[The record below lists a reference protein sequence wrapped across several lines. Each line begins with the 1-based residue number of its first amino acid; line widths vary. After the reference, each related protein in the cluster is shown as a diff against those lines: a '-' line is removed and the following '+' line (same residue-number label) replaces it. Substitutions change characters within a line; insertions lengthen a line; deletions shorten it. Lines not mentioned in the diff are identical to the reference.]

1 MALRQRT
8 VYLIGCAT
16 PGADPVAGY
25 GQPVRVQHGK
35 KGSAR
40 VEPFCN
46 RGYLFAMVS
55 NDSHLD
61 EASPL
66 RSFGFRLW
74 HVRHAFTRRLD
85 AALVPLGLTH
95 MQYVMLRMVDY
106 LAEAGEQPT
115 QARLAEGAAVDRMLV
130 SKVLRLLEAK
140 GLVGRTAHPDDARAH
155 HVVLT
160 PAGQRLVAEAVPVAL
175 RIQADFFGRLGTGR
189 MAQLG
194 ALLDELL
201 LLEGN
206 PIAQHC
212 QAAAPN
218 AAGAVMDAVVDGRG
232 L

>member
-1 MALRQRT
+1 MT
-8 VYLIGCAT
+8 VA
-16 PGADPVAGY
+16 P
-25 GQPVRVQHGK
+25 
-35 KGSAR
+35 S
-40 VEPFCN
+40 
-46 RGYLFAMVS
+46 
-55 NDSHLD
+55 LD

-85 AALVPLGLTH
+85 AALMPLDLTH
-95 MQYVMLRMVDY
+95 MQYVMLRVVDY
-106 LAEAGEQPT
+106 LARAGEQPT

-140 GLVGRTAHPDDARAH
+140 GLVGRSMHPDDARAH

-160 PAGQRLVAEAVPVAL
+160 DAGQRLVADAIPVAL
-175 RIQADFFGRLGTGR
+175 RVQADFFGRLGAAR
-189 MAQLG
+189 MAELG

-206 PIAQHC
+206 PIAPGC
-212 QAAAPN
+212 PMAAVPRLAL
-218 AAGAVMDAVVDGRG
+218 AVDGRG

>member
-1 MALRQRT
+1 M
-8 VYLIGCAT
+8 
-16 PGADPVAGY
+16 
-25 GQPVRVQHGK
+25 
-35 KGSAR
+35 
-40 VEPFCN
+40 
-46 RGYLFAMVS
+46 
-55 NDSHLD
+55 D

-85 AALVPLGLTH
+85 AALAPLGLTH
-95 MQYVMLRMVDY
+95 MQYVMLRMVDF
-106 LAEAGEQPT
+106 LAQAGEQPT

-140 GLVGRTAHPDDARAH
+140 GMVDRSAHPDDARAH

-175 RIQADFFGRLGTGR
+175 RVQAEFFGRLGKAR

-206 PIAQHC
+206 PIAPAC
-212 QAAAPN
+212 TAMVGSAARDV
-218 AAGAVMDAVVDGRG
+218 VMDGRG